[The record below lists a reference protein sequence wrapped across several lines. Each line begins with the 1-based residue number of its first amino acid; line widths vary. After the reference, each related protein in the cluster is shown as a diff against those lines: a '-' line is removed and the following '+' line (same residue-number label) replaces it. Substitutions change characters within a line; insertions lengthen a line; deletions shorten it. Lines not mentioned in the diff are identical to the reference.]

1 MLSVGARSH
10 RFSPSQN
17 VFIAVAPPPQPTVR
31 QEASDELAMIGHGR
45 TPPSDCSRGKKI
57 EGQDLCDPPGG
68 SLAGRS
74 RFARASGSR
83 R

>member
-1 MLSVGARSH
+1 
-10 RFSPSQN
+10 
-17 VFIAVAPPPQPTVR
+17 
-31 QEASDELAMIGHGR
+31 MIGDGR
-45 TPPSDCSRGKKI
+45 TPASDCARGTKVKG
-57 EGQDLCDPPGG
+57 EDLRDPIGG